1 VKERAF
7 VPVVLRSSIGNMR
20 SSLHDFHAEKV
31 SLGLSLSGRALLL
44 AVVFIES
51 DLDFPFGLVLLRE
64 VGFELSVTGFAHGD
78 RFARISFYDPKVT
91 RHNSM
96 I

>member
-1 VKERAF
+1 
-7 VPVVLRSSIGNMR
+7 
-20 SSLHDFHAEKV
+20 
-31 SLGLSLSGRALLL
+31 LSL

-51 DLDFPFGLVLLRE
+51 DLDFPFGLVLLRQ
-64 VGFELSVTGFAHGD
+64 VGFELSVTGFAHGE

-91 RHNSM
+91 RHDSM